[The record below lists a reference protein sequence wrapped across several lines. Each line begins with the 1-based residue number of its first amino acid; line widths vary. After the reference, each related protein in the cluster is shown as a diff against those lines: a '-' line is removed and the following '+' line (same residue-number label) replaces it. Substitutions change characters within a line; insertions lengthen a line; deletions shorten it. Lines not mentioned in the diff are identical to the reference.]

1 MTATLSVLT
10 SHTTLDEAIAASLVA
25 LDLGVEGSC
34 MVCGGATAP
43 LRRRD
48 GVLEQRCGDC
58 GSVLE
63 APELRAA

>member
-10 SHTTLDEAIAASLVA
+10 SHTTLDEAISASLAA

-34 MVCGGATAP
+34 MVCGGTTAP
-43 LRRRD
+43 VRRRD
-48 GVLEQRCGDC
+48 GALEQRCREC

-63 APELRAA
+63 SPGLRAA

>member
-1 MTATLSVLT
+1 MTATLAMLA
-10 SHTTLDEAIAASLVA
+10 SHTTLDEAISASLAA
-25 LDLGVEGSC
+25 LELGVEGSC

-48 GVLEQRCGDC
+48 GALEQRCRDC

-63 APELRAA
+63 STVLRAA